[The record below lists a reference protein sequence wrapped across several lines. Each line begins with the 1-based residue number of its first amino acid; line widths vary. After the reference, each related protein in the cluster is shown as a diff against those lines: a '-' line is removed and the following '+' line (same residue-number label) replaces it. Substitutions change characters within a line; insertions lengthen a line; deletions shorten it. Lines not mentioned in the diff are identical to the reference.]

1 MRRFFA
7 LLLVAA
13 VALTASAQVSQ
24 AILVDMAS
32 FQPVKSDALSGVNI
46 DPIKNDSSRRPC
58 ARIKMRIERMS
69 KQEIDGLEL
78 RLRTNNELTKCKTAE
93 YDNGLIVE
101 LTAKAQ
107 TRFYLHHDKFG
118 DSNEVTLDL
127 EGGCEYYIE
136 AALNQHYSIT
146 VASNVADADVY
157 LSGEFKGKTNS
168 DGYLIVE
175 DMLAGEHTLKI
186 LYAGGRYEQK
196 IIVSSSNIFFKLD
209 VDIAASK
216 PQYLIVKTTPKSA
229 LVEINGTVVENSADG
244 ASKLLQPGVFQ
255 YSVTAQNYHP
265 KSGQGI
271 MRGEQITLNVEL
283 EPAFGYLSVLADKEY
298 EGAQVYVDNSQRGVL
313 PLTRSIVLMS
323 GEHRVRIVK
332 AMYKSQEMS
341 VKITDGQT
349 TNITAVLEANFG
361 QVELKSMDNAEIWVD
376 NVKKGSGEWQGRL
389 ESGDHLVECR
399 KESHNTASYNLTVRA
414 GEDVERTYEALKP
427 ICGTVDFATTPIG
440 ATISI
445 DGVEVGKTPLM
456 KSDVL
461 VGRRTIVISKEGYN
475 SNTEVVDVVQGKVI
489 SVKSTLTQKSSNS
502 VATPTKSTVIPTK
515 IATTTYTTPV
525 RQNLFQLGVGLEYGI
540 GVKQMTV
547 AVPVDL
553 RVGRYD
559 QLLNLFVTGRY
570 NFGGTVLQEESN
582 SGYKPDVSIDQL
594 SVGGS
599 LRVNILRS
607 MGTDGNSV
615 FVNLGAYYNFNMSAS
630 YKTGTIS
637 YNSSSYGNGMRDR
650 TEYECDIIN
659 KTSLSALFAVGY
671 GGKLMEL
678 SIYGLYD
685 LQQTYNSDNLS
696 KYIAVHDSNSSPKTL
711 ADYPDLVKALNGKIN
726 IGVNVRVFF
735 GSGFLKK

>member
-1 MRRFFA
+1 M
-7 LLLVAA
+7 LVAA

-32 FQPVKSDALSGVNI
+32 FQPVKSDALSGINI

-93 YDNGLIVE
+93 YDNGLIIE

-118 DSNEVTLDL
+118 DSNEVILDL

-136 AALNQHYSIT
+136 AELNQHYSIT
-146 VASNVADADVY
+146 VASNVSDADVY

-186 LYAGGRYEQK
+186 HYAGARYEQN
-196 IIVSSSNIFFKLD
+196 IVVSSSNIFFKLD

-216 PQYLIVKTTPKSA
+216 PQYLIIKTTPKSA
-229 LVEINGTVVENSADG
+229 LVEINGTVVENSSEG

-255 YSVTAQNYHP
+255 YSVTAQNFHP
-265 KSGQGI
+265 KSGRGI
-271 MRGEQITLNVEL
+271 MRGEQIVLDVEL
-283 EPAFGYLSVLADKEY
+283 EPAFGYLAVLADKEY
-298 EGAQVYVDNSQRGVL
+298 DGAQVYVDNSQRGVL
-313 PLTRSIVLMS
+313 PLTKSIVLMS
-323 GEHRVRIVK
+323 GEHRVRIIK

-341 VKITDGQT
+341 VKITDGNT
-349 TNITAVLEANFG
+349 TNITATLESNFG
-361 QVELKSMDNAEIWVD
+361 KVKLKSADNAEIWVD

-399 KESHNTASYNLTVRA
+399 KKSHNTASYTLTVHA
-414 GEDVERTYEALKP
+414 GEDVERTFESLEP
-427 ICGTVDFATTPIG
+427 ICGMVDITSTPIG
-440 ATISI
+440 ATITI

-489 SVKSTLTQKSSNS
+489 SVKSTLSQRSENVSTTSTKSTTTPTK
-502 VATPTKSTVIPTK
+502 VATPKFPTNN
-515 IATTTYTTPV
+515 I
-525 RQNLFQLGVGLEYGI
+525 FQFGVGLEYGL

>member
-1 MRRFFA
+1 M
-7 LLLVAA
+7 LVAA

-32 FQPVKSDALSGVNI
+32 FQPVKSDALSGINI

-93 YDNGLIVE
+93 YDNGLIIE

-118 DSNEVTLDL
+118 DSNEVILDL
-127 EGGCEYYIE
+127 EGGREYYIE
-136 AALNQHYSIT
+136 AELNQHYSIT
-146 VASNVADADVY
+146 VASNVSDADVY

-175 DMLAGEHTLKI
+175 DMLAGEHTLRI
-186 LYAGGRYEQK
+186 IYAGSRYEQK
-196 IIVSSSNIFFKLD
+196 IVVSSSNIFFKLD

-216 PQYLIVKTTPKSA
+216 PQYLIIKTTPKSA
-229 LVEINGTVVENSADG
+229 LVEINGTVVENSSEG

-255 YSVTAQNYHP
+255 YSVTAQNFHP
-265 KSGQGI
+265 KSGRGI
-271 MRGEQITLNVEL
+271 MRGEQIVLDVEL
-283 EPAFGYLSVLADKEY
+283 EPAFGYLAVLADKEY
-298 EGAQVYVDNSQRGVL
+298 DGAQVYVDNSQRGVL
-313 PLTRSIVLMS
+313 PLTKSIVLMS

-341 VKITDGQT
+341 VKITDGNT
-349 TNITAVLEANFG
+349 TNITATLESNFSK
-361 QVELKSMDNAEIWVD
+361 VKLKSADNAEIWID
-376 NVKKGSGEWQGRL
+376 NVKKGTGEWQGRL

-399 KESHNTASYNLTVRA
+399 KKSHNTASYTLTVHA
-414 GEDVERTYEALKP
+414 GEDVERTFESLEP
-427 ICGTVDFATTPIG
+427 ICGMVDITSTPIG
-440 ATISI
+440 ATITI

-489 SVKSTLTQKSSNS
+489 SVKSSLSQRSENVSTTSTKSTT
-502 VATPTKSTVIPTK
+502 TPTKVATSKFPTNN
-515 IATTTYTTPV
+515 I
-525 RQNLFQLGVGLEYGI
+525 FQFGVGLEYGL
-540 GVKQMTV
+540 GVKQMYIG
-547 AVPVDL
+547 VPIDL
-553 RVGRYD
+553 RIGRHD

-685 LQQTYNSDNLS
+685 LQQTYNSNNLS

>member
-32 FQPVKSDALSGVNI
+32 FQPVKSDALSGINI

-93 YDNGLIVE
+93 YDNGLIIE

-118 DSNEVTLDL
+118 DSNEVILDL

-136 AALNQHYSIT
+136 AELNQHYSIT
-146 VASNVADADVY
+146 VASNVSDADVY

-175 DMLAGEHTLKI
+175 DMLAGEHTLRI
-186 LYAGGRYEQK
+186 VYAGSRYEQK
-196 IIVSSSNIFFKLD
+196 IVVSSSNIFFKLD

-216 PQYLIVKTTPKSA
+216 PQYLIIKTTPKSA
-229 LVEINGTVVENSADG
+229 LVEINGTVVENSSEG

-255 YSVTAQNYHP
+255 YSVTAQNFHP
-265 KSGQGI
+265 KSGRGI
-271 MRGEQITLNVEL
+271 MRGEQIVLDVEL
-283 EPAFGYLSVLADKEY
+283 EPAFGYLAVLADKEY
-298 EGAQVYVDNSQRGVL
+298 DGAQVYVDNSQRGVL
-313 PLTRSIVLMS
+313 PLTKSIVLMS
-323 GEHRVRIVK
+323 GEHRVRIIK

-341 VKITDGQT
+341 VKITDGNT
-349 TNITAVLEANFG
+349 TNITPTLESNFG
-361 QVELKSMDNAEIWVD
+361 KVKLKSADNAEIWVD

-399 KESHNTASYNLTVRA
+399 KKSHKSASYTLTVHA
-414 GEDVERTYEALKP
+414 GEDVERTFESLEP
-427 ICGTVDFATTPIG
+427 ICGMVDITSTPIG
-440 ATISI
+440 ATITI

-475 SNTEVVDVVQGKVI
+475 SNTEVVDVVQGKVVSI
-489 SVKSTLTQKSSNS
+489 KSSLSQRSENVSTTSTKSTT
-502 VATPTKSTVIPTK
+502 TPTKVATSKFPTNN
-515 IATTTYTTPV
+515 I
-525 RQNLFQLGVGLEYGI
+525 FQFGVGLEYGL
-540 GVKQMTV
+540 GVKQMYIG
-547 AVPVDL
+547 VPIDL
-553 RVGRYD
+553 RIGRHD

>member
-1 MRRFFA
+1 M
-7 LLLVAA
+7 LVAA
-13 VALTASAQVSQ
+13 VALTTSAQVSQ

-32 FQPVKSDALSGVNI
+32 FQPVKSDALSGINI

-93 YDNGLIVE
+93 YDNGLIIE

-118 DSNEVTLDL
+118 DSNEVILDL

-136 AALNQHYSIT
+136 AELNQHYSIT
-146 VASNVADADVY
+146 VASNVSDADVY

-175 DMLAGEHTLKI
+175 DMLAGEHTLRI
-186 LYAGGRYEQK
+186 IYAGSRYEQK
-196 IIVSSSNIFFKLD
+196 IVVSSSNIFFKLD

-216 PQYLIVKTTPKSA
+216 PQYLIIKTTPKSA
-229 LVEINGTVVENSADG
+229 LVEINGTVVENSSEG

-255 YSVTAQNYHP
+255 YSVTAQNFHP
-265 KSGQGI
+265 KSGRGI
-271 MRGEQITLNVEL
+271 MRGEQIVLDVEL
-283 EPAFGYLSVLADKEY
+283 EPAFGYLAVLADKEY
-298 EGAQVYVDNSQRGVL
+298 DGAQVYVDNSQRGVL
-313 PLTRSIVLMS
+313 PLTKSIVLMS
-323 GEHRVRIVK
+323 GEHRVRIIK

-341 VKITDGQT
+341 VKITDGNT
-349 TNITAVLEANFG
+349 TNITPTLESKFSK
-361 QVELKSMDNAEIWVD
+361 VKLKSADNAEIWID
-376 NVKKGSGEWQGRL
+376 NVKKGTGEWQGRL

-399 KESHNTASYNLTVRA
+399 KKSHNTANYTLTVHA
-414 GEDVERTYEALKP
+414 GEDVERTFESLEP
-427 ICGTVDFATTPIG
+427 ICGMVDITSTPIG
-440 ATISI
+440 AIITI

-489 SVKSTLTQKSSNS
+489 SVKSSLSQRSENVSTTSTKSTT
-502 VATPTKSTVIPTK
+502 TPTKVATSKFPTNN
-515 IATTTYTTPV
+515 I
-525 RQNLFQLGVGLEYGI
+525 FQFGVGLEYGL
-540 GVKQMTV
+540 GVKQMYI

>member
-1 MRRFFA
+1 M
-7 LLLVAA
+7 LVAA

-32 FQPVKSDALSGVNI
+32 FQPVKRDVLSGINI

-93 YDNGLIVE
+93 YDNGLIIE

-118 DSNEVTLDL
+118 DSNEVILDL

-136 AALNQHYSIT
+136 AELNQHYSIT
-146 VASNVADADVY
+146 VASNVSDADVY

-186 LYAGGRYEQK
+186 HYAGARYEQK
-196 IIVSSSNIFFKLD
+196 IVVSSSNIFFKLD

-216 PQYLIVKTTPKSA
+216 PQYLIIKTTPKSA
-229 LVEINGTVVENSADG
+229 LVEINGTVVENSSEG

-255 YSVTAQNYHP
+255 YSVTAQNFHP
-265 KSGQGI
+265 KSGRGI
-271 MRGEQITLNVEL
+271 MRGEQIVLDVEL
-283 EPAFGYLSVLADKEY
+283 EPAFGYLAVLADKEY
-298 EGAQVYVDNSQRGVL
+298 DGAQVYVDNSQRGVL
-313 PLTRSIVLMS
+313 PLTKSIVLMS
-323 GEHRVRIVK
+323 GEHRVRIIK

-341 VKITDGQT
+341 VKITDGNT
-349 TNITAVLEANFG
+349 TNITATLESNFG
-361 QVELKSMDNAEIWVD
+361 KVKLKSADNAEIWVD

-399 KESHNTASYNLTVRA
+399 KKSHNTASYTLTVHA
-414 GEDVERTYEALKP
+414 GEDVERTFESLEP
-427 ICGTVDFATTPIG
+427 ICGMVDITSTPIG
-440 ATISI
+440 ATITI

-475 SNTEVVDVVQGKVI
+475 SRTEVVEIVQDKVV
-489 SVKSTLTQKSSNS
+489 SVKSSLSQRSENVSTTSTKSTTTPTK
-502 VATPTKSTVIPTK
+502 VATPKFPTNN
-515 IATTTYTTPV
+515 I
-525 RQNLFQLGVGLEYGI
+525 FQFGVGLEYGL

-547 AVPVDL
+547 AVPIDL
-553 RVGRYD
+553 RIGRHD

>member
-1 MRRFFA
+1 M
-7 LLLVAA
+7 LVAA
-13 VALTASAQVSQ
+13 VALTTSAQVSQ

-32 FQPVKSDALSGVNI
+32 FQPVKSDALSGINI

-93 YDNGLIVE
+93 YDNGLIIE

-118 DSNEVTLDL
+118 DSNEVILDL

-136 AALNQHYSIT
+136 AELNQHYSIT
-146 VASNVADADVY
+146 VASNVSDADVY

-186 LYAGGRYEQK
+186 VYAGSRYEQK
-196 IIVSSSNIFFKLD
+196 IVVSSSNIFFKLD

-216 PQYLIVKTTPKSA
+216 PQYLIIKTTPKSA
-229 LVEINGTVVENSADG
+229 LVEINGTVVENSSEG

-255 YSVTAQNYHP
+255 YSVTAQNFHP
-265 KSGQGI
+265 KSGRGI
-271 MRGEQITLNVEL
+271 MRGEQIVLDVEL
-283 EPAFGYLSVLADKEY
+283 EPAFGYLAVLADKEY
-298 EGAQVYVDNSQRGVL
+298 DGAQVYVDNSQRGVL
-313 PLTRSIVLMS
+313 PLTKSIVLMS

-341 VKITDGQT
+341 VKITDGNT
-349 TNITAVLEANFG
+349 TNITPTLESNFSK
-361 QVELKSMDNAEIWVD
+361 VKLKSADNAEIWVD

-399 KESHNTASYNLTVRA
+399 KKSHNTASYTLTVHA
-414 GEDVERTYEALKP
+414 GEDVERTFESLEP
-427 ICGTVDFATTPIG
+427 ICGMVDITSTPIG
-440 ATISI
+440 ATITI

-489 SVKSTLTQKSSNS
+489 SVKSSLSQRSENVSTTSTKSTT
-502 VATPTKSTVIPTK
+502 TPTKVATSKFPTNN
-515 IATTTYTTPV
+515 I
-525 RQNLFQLGVGLEYGI
+525 FQFGVGLEYGLGIKQMYI
-540 GVKQMTV
+540 GV
-547 AVPVDL
+547 PIDL
-553 RVGRYD
+553 RIGRHD

>member
-1 MRRFFA
+1 M
-7 LLLVAA
+7 LVAA

-32 FQPVKSDALSGVNI
+32 FQPVKSDALSGINI

-93 YDNGLIVE
+93 YDNGLIIE

-118 DSNEVTLDL
+118 DSNEVILDL

-136 AALNQHYSIT
+136 AELNQHYSIT
-146 VASNVADADVY
+146 VASNVSDADVY

-175 DMLAGEHTLKI
+175 DMLAGEHTLRI
-186 LYAGGRYEQK
+186 VYAGSRYEQK
-196 IIVSSSNIFFKLD
+196 IVVSSSNIFFKLD

-216 PQYLIVKTTPKSA
+216 PQYLIIKTTPKSA
-229 LVEINGTVVENSADG
+229 LVEINGTVVENSSEG

-255 YSVTAQNYHP
+255 YSVTAQNFHP
-265 KSGQGI
+265 KSGRGI
-271 MRGEQITLNVEL
+271 MRGEQIVLDVEL
-283 EPAFGYLSVLADKEY
+283 EPAFGYLAVLADKEY
-298 EGAQVYVDNSQRGVL
+298 DGAQVYVDNSQRGVL
-313 PLTRSIVLMS
+313 PLTKSIVLMS

-341 VKITDGQT
+341 VKITDGNT
-349 TNITAVLEANFG
+349 TNITPTLESNFSK
-361 QVELKSMDNAEIWVD
+361 VKLKSADNAEIWID
-376 NVKKGSGEWQGRL
+376 NVKKGTGEWQGRL

-399 KESHNTASYNLTVRA
+399 KKSHNTASYTLTVHA
-414 GEDVERTYEALKP
+414 GEDVERTFESLEP
-427 ICGTVDFATTPIG
+427 ICGMVDITSTPIG
-440 ATISI
+440 ATITI

-475 SNTEVVDVVQGKVI
+475 SNTEVVDVVQGKVV
-489 SVKSTLTQKSSNS
+489 SVKSSLSQRSENVSTTSTKSTT
-502 VATPTKSTVIPTK
+502 TPTKVATSKFPTNN
-515 IATTTYTTPV
+515 I
-525 RQNLFQLGVGLEYGI
+525 FQFGVGLEYGL
-540 GVKQMTV
+540 GVKQMYIG
-547 AVPVDL
+547 VPIDL
-553 RVGRYD
+553 RIGRHD

-637 YNSSSYGNGMRDR
+637 YNSSSYGSGMRDR

>member
-1 MRRFFA
+1 M
-7 LLLVAA
+7 LVAA

-32 FQPVKSDALSGVNI
+32 FQPVKSDALSGINI

-93 YDNGLIVE
+93 YDNGLIIE

-118 DSNEVTLDL
+118 DSNEVILDL

-136 AALNQHYSIT
+136 AELNQHYSIT
-146 VASNVADADVY
+146 VASNVSDADVY

-186 LYAGGRYEQK
+186 VYAGSRYEQK
-196 IIVSSSNIFFKLD
+196 IVVSSSNIFFKLD

-216 PQYLIVKTTPKSA
+216 PQYLIIKTTPKSA
-229 LVEINGTVVENSADG
+229 LVEINGTVVENSSEG

-255 YSVTAQNYHP
+255 YSVTAQNFHP
-265 KSGQGI
+265 KSGRGI
-271 MRGEQITLNVEL
+271 MRGEQIVLDVEL
-283 EPAFGYLSVLADKEY
+283 EPAFGYLAVLADKEY
-298 EGAQVYVDNSQRGVL
+298 DGAQVYVDNSQRGVL
-313 PLTRSIVLMS
+313 PLTKSIVLMS

-341 VKITDGQT
+341 VKITDGNT
-349 TNITAVLEANFG
+349 TNITPTLESNFSK
-361 QVELKSMDNAEIWVD
+361 VKLKSADNAEIWID
-376 NVKKGSGEWQGRL
+376 NVKKGTGEWQGRL

-399 KESHNTASYNLTVRA
+399 KKSHNTASYTLTVHA
-414 GEDVERTYEALKP
+414 GEDVERTFESLEP
-427 ICGTVDFATTPIG
+427 ICGMVDITSTPIG
-440 ATISI
+440 AIITI

-475 SNTEVVDVVQGKVI
+475 SNTEVVEIVQDKVV
-489 SVKSTLTQKSSNS
+489 SVNSSLSQRSENVSTTSTKSTT
-502 VATPTKSTVIPTK
+502 TPTKVATSKFPTNN
-515 IATTTYTTPV
+515 I
-525 RQNLFQLGVGLEYGI
+525 FQFGVGLEYGL
-540 GVKQMTV
+540 GVKQMYIG
-547 AVPVDL
+547 VPIDL

-637 YNSSSYGNGMRDR
+637 YNSSSYGSGMRDR

-711 ADYPDLVKALNGKIN
+711 ADYSDLVKALNGKIN

>member
-1 MRRFFA
+1 M
-7 LLLVAA
+7 LVAA

-32 FQPVKSDALSGVNI
+32 FQPVKSDALSGINI

-93 YDNGLIVE
+93 YDNGLIIE

-118 DSNEVTLDL
+118 DSNEVILDL

-136 AALNQHYSIT
+136 AELNQHYSIT
-146 VASNVADADVY
+146 VASNVSDADVY

-175 DMLAGEHTLKI
+175 DMLAGEHTLRI
-186 LYAGGRYEQK
+186 IYAGSRYEQK
-196 IIVSSSNIFFKLD
+196 IVVSSSNIFFKLD

-216 PQYLIVKTTPKSA
+216 PQYLIIKTTPKSA
-229 LVEINGTVVENSADG
+229 LVEINGTVVENSSEG

-255 YSVTAQNYHP
+255 YSVTAQNFHP
-265 KSGQGI
+265 KSGRGI
-271 MRGEQITLNVEL
+271 MRGEQIVLDVEL
-283 EPAFGYLSVLADKEY
+283 EPAFGYLAVLADKEY
-298 EGAQVYVDNSQRGVL
+298 DGAQVYVDNSQRGVL
-313 PLTRSIVLMS
+313 PLTKSIVLMS

-341 VKITDGQT
+341 VKITDGNT
-349 TNITAVLEANFG
+349 TNITPTLESNFSK
-361 QVELKSMDNAEIWVD
+361 VKLKSADNAEIWID
-376 NVKKGSGEWQGRL
+376 NVKKGTGEWQGRL

-399 KESHNTASYNLTVRA
+399 KKSHNTASYTLTVHA
-414 GEDVERTYEALKP
+414 GEDVERTFESLEP
-427 ICGTVDFATTPIG
+427 ICGMVDITSTPIG
-440 ATISI
+440 ATITI

-489 SVKSTLTQKSSNS
+489 SVNSSLSQRSENVSTTSTKSTT
-502 VATPTKSTVIPTK
+502 TPTKVATSKFPTNN
-515 IATTTYTTPV
+515 I
-525 RQNLFQLGVGLEYGI
+525 FQFGVGLEYGL
-540 GVKQMTV
+540 GVKQMYIG
-547 AVPVDL
+547 VPIDL

-637 YNSSSYGNGMRDR
+637 YNSSSYGSGMRDR

-711 ADYPDLVKALNGKIN
+711 ADYSDLVKALNGKIN

>member
-1 MRRFFA
+1 M
-7 LLLVAA
+7 LVAA

-32 FQPVKSDALSGVNI
+32 FQPVKSDALSGINI

-93 YDNGLIVE
+93 YDNGLIIE

-118 DSNEVTLDL
+118 DSNEVILDL

-136 AALNQHYSIT
+136 AELNQHYSIT
-146 VASNVADADVY
+146 VASNVSDADVY

-175 DMLAGEHTLKI
+175 DMLAGEHTLRI
-186 LYAGGRYEQK
+186 IYAGSRYEQK
-196 IIVSSSNIFFKLD
+196 IVVSSSNIFFKLD

-216 PQYLIVKTTPKSA
+216 PQYLIIKTTPKSA
-229 LVEINGTVVENSADG
+229 LVEINGTVVENSSEG

-255 YSVTAQNYHP
+255 YSVTAQNFHP
-265 KSGQGI
+265 KSGRGI
-271 MRGEQITLNVEL
+271 MRGEQIVLDVEL
-283 EPAFGYLSVLADKEY
+283 EPAFGYLAVLADKEY
-298 EGAQVYVDNSQRGVL
+298 DGAQVYVDNSQRGVL
-313 PLTRSIVLMS
+313 PLTKSIVLMS

-341 VKITDGQT
+341 VKITDGNT
-349 TNITAVLEANFG
+349 TNITPTLESNFSK
-361 QVELKSMDNAEIWVD
+361 VKLKSADNAEIWID
-376 NVKKGSGEWQGRL
+376 NVKKGTGEWQGRL

-399 KESHNTASYNLTVRA
+399 KKSHNTASYTLTVHA
-414 GEDVERTYEALKP
+414 GEDVERTFESLEP
-427 ICGTVDFATTPIG
+427 ICGMVDITSTPIG
-440 ATISI
+440 ATITI

-475 SNTEVVDVVQGKVI
+475 SNTEVVEIVQDKVV
-489 SVKSTLTQKSSNS
+489 SVNSSLSQRSENVSTTSTKSTT
-502 VATPTKSTVIPTK
+502 TPTKVATSKFPTNN
-515 IATTTYTTPV
+515 I
-525 RQNLFQLGVGLEYGI
+525 FQFGVGLEYGL
-540 GVKQMTV
+540 GVKQMYIG
-547 AVPVDL
+547 VPIDL
-553 RVGRYD
+553 RIGRHD

-637 YNSSSYGNGMRDR
+637 YNSSSYGSGMRDR

>member
-1 MRRFFA
+1 M
-7 LLLVAA
+7 LVAA

-32 FQPVKSDALSGVNI
+32 FQPVKSDALSGINI

-93 YDNGLIVE
+93 YDNGLIIE

-118 DSNEVTLDL
+118 DSNEVILDL

-136 AALNQHYSIT
+136 AELNQHYSIT
-146 VASNVADADVY
+146 VASNVSDADVY

-175 DMLAGEHTLKI
+175 DMLAGEHTLRI
-186 LYAGGRYEQK
+186 IYAGSRYEQK
-196 IIVSSSNIFFKLD
+196 IVVSSSNIFFKLD

-216 PQYLIVKTTPKSA
+216 PQYLIIKTTPKSA
-229 LVEINGTVVENSADG
+229 LVEINGTVVENSSEG

-255 YSVTAQNYHP
+255 YSVTAQNFHP
-265 KSGQGI
+265 KSGRGI
-271 MRGEQITLNVEL
+271 MRGEQIVLDVEL
-283 EPAFGYLSVLADKEY
+283 EPAFGYLAVLADKEY
-298 EGAQVYVDNSQRGVL
+298 DGAQVYVDNSQRGVL
-313 PLTRSIVLMS
+313 PLTKSIVLMS

-341 VKITDGQT
+341 VKITDGNT
-349 TNITAVLEANFG
+349 TNITPTLESNFSK
-361 QVELKSMDNAEIWVD
+361 VKLKSADNAEIWID
-376 NVKKGSGEWQGRL
+376 NVKKGTGEWQGRL

-399 KESHNTASYNLTVRA
+399 KKSHNTASYTLTVHA
-414 GEDVERTYEALKP
+414 GEDVERTFESLEP
-427 ICGTVDFATTPIG
+427 ICGMVDITSTPIG
-440 ATISI
+440 ATITI

-475 SNTEVVDVVQGKVI
+475 SNTEVVDVVQGKVV
-489 SVKSTLTQKSSNS
+489 SVNSSLSQRSENVSTTSTKSTT
-502 VATPTKSTVIPTK
+502 TPTKVATSKFPTNN
-515 IATTTYTTPV
+515 I
-525 RQNLFQLGVGLEYGI
+525 FQFGVGLEYGL
-540 GVKQMTV
+540 GVKQMYIG
-547 AVPVDL
+547 VPIDL
-553 RVGRYD
+553 RIGRHD

-637 YNSSSYGNGMRDR
+637 YNSSSYGSGMRDR

>member
-1 MRRFFA
+1 M
-7 LLLVAA
+7 LVAA
-13 VALTASAQVSQ
+13 VALTTSAQVSQ

-32 FQPVKSDALSGVNI
+32 FQPVKSDALSGINI

-93 YDNGLIVE
+93 YDNGLIIE

-118 DSNEVTLDL
+118 DSNEVILDL

-136 AALNQHYSIT
+136 AELNQHYSIT
-146 VASNVADADVY
+146 VASNVSDADVY

-175 DMLAGEHTLKI
+175 DMLAGEHTLRI
-186 LYAGGRYEQK
+186 IYAGSRYEQK
-196 IIVSSSNIFFKLD
+196 IVVSSSNIFFKLD

-216 PQYLIVKTTPKSA
+216 PQYLIIKTTPKSA
-229 LVEINGTVVENSADG
+229 LVEINGTVVENSSEG

-255 YSVTAQNYHP
+255 YSVTAQNFHP
-265 KSGQGI
+265 KSGRGI
-271 MRGEQITLNVEL
+271 MRGEQIVLDVEL
-283 EPAFGYLSVLADKEY
+283 EPAFGYLAVLADKEY
-298 EGAQVYVDNSQRGVL
+298 DGAQVYVDNSQRGVL
-313 PLTRSIVLMS
+313 PLTKSIVLMS
-323 GEHRVRIVK
+323 GEHRVRIIK

-341 VKITDGQT
+341 VKITDGNT
-349 TNITAVLEANFG
+349 TNITPTLESNFSK
-361 QVELKSMDNAEIWVD
+361 VKLKSADNAEIWVD

-399 KESHNTASYNLTVRA
+399 KKSHNTASYTLTVHA
-414 GEDVERTYEALKP
+414 GEDVERTFESLEP
-427 ICGTVDFATTPIG
+427 ICGMVDITSTPIG
-440 ATISI
+440 ATITI

-489 SVKSTLTQKSSNS
+489 SVKSSLSQRSENVSTTSTKSTT
-502 VATPTKSTVIPTK
+502 TPTKVATSKFPTNN
-515 IATTTYTTPV
+515 I
-525 RQNLFQLGVGLEYGI
+525 FQFGVGLEYGL
-540 GVKQMTV
+540 GVKQMYI

>member
-1 MRRFFA
+1 M
-7 LLLVAA
+7 LVAA
-13 VALTASAQVSQ
+13 VALTTSAQVSQ

-32 FQPVKSDALSGVNI
+32 FQPVKSDSLSGINI

-93 YDNGLIVE
+93 YDNGLIIE

-118 DSNEVTLDL
+118 DSNEVILDL

-136 AALNQHYSIT
+136 AELNQHYSIT
-146 VASNVADADVY
+146 VASNVSDADVY

-175 DMLAGEHTLKI
+175 DMLAGVHTLKI
-186 LYAGGRYEQK
+186 VYAGSRYEQK
-196 IIVSSSNIFFKLD
+196 IVVSSSNIFFKLD

-216 PQYLIVKTTPKSA
+216 PQYLIIKTTPKSA
-229 LVEINGTVVENSADG
+229 LVEINGTVVENSSEG

-255 YSVTAQNYHP
+255 YSVTAQNFHP
-265 KSGQGI
+265 KSGRGI
-271 MRGEQITLNVEL
+271 MRGEQIVLDVEL
-283 EPAFGYLSVLADKEY
+283 EPAFGYLAVLADKEY
-298 EGAQVYVDNSQRGVL
+298 DGAQVYVDNSQRGVL
-313 PLTRSIVLMS
+313 PLTKSIVLMS

-341 VKITDGQT
+341 VKITDGNT
-349 TNITAVLEANFG
+349 TNITATLESNFG
-361 QVELKSMDNAEIWVD
+361 KVKLKSADNAEIWVD

-399 KESHNTASYNLTVRA
+399 KKSHNTASYTLTVHA
-414 GEDVERTYEALKP
+414 GEDVERTFESLEP
-427 ICGTVDFATTPIG
+427 ICGMVDITSTPIG
-440 ATISI
+440 ATITI

-489 SVKSTLTQKSSNS
+489 SVKSSLSQRSENVSTTSTKSTT
-502 VATPTKSTVIPTK
+502 TPTKVATSKFPTNN
-515 IATTTYTTPV
+515 I
-525 RQNLFQLGVGLEYGI
+525 FQFGVGLEYGL
-540 GVKQMTV
+540 GVKQMYI

>member
-1 MRRFFA
+1 M
-7 LLLVAA
+7 LVAA

-32 FQPVKSDALSGVNI
+32 FQPVKSDALSGINI

-93 YDNGLIVE
+93 YDNGLIIE

-118 DSNEVTLDL
+118 DSNEVILDL

-136 AALNQHYSIT
+136 AELNQHYSIT
-146 VASNVADADVY
+146 VASNVSDADVY

-186 LYAGGRYEQK
+186 HYAGARYEQN
-196 IIVSSSNIFFKLD
+196 IVVSSSNIFFKLD

-216 PQYLIVKTTPKSA
+216 PQYLIIKTTPKSA
-229 LVEINGTVVENSADG
+229 LVEINGTVVENSSEG

-255 YSVTAQNYHP
+255 YSVTAQNFHP
-265 KSGQGI
+265 KSGRGI
-271 MRGEQITLNVEL
+271 MRGEQIVLDVEL
-283 EPAFGYLSVLADKEY
+283 EPAFGYLAVLADKEY
-298 EGAQVYVDNSQRGVL
+298 DGAQVYVDNSQRGVL
-313 PLTRSIVLMS
+313 PLTKSIVLMS
-323 GEHRVRIVK
+323 GEHRVRIIK

-349 TNITAVLEANFG
+349 TNITAVLESNFG
-361 QVELKSMDNAEIWVD
+361 KVKLKSADNAEIWVD

-399 KESHNTASYNLTVRA
+399 KKSHNTASYTLTVHA
-414 GEDVERTYEALKP
+414 GEDVERTFESLEP
-427 ICGTVDFATTPIG
+427 ICGMVDITSTPIG
-440 ATISI
+440 ATITI

-475 SNTEVVDVVQGKVI
+475 SNTEVVDVVQGKVV
-489 SVKSTLTQKSSNS
+489 SVKSSLSQRSENVSTTSTKSTTTPTK
-502 VATPTKSTVIPTK
+502 VATPKFPTNN
-515 IATTTYTTPV
+515 I
-525 RQNLFQLGVGLEYGI
+525 FQFGVGLEYGL

-685 LQQTYNSDNLS
+685 LQPTYNSDNLS

>member
-1 MRRFFA
+1 M
-7 LLLVAA
+7 LVAA

-32 FQPVKSDALSGVNI
+32 FQPVKSDALSGINI

-93 YDNGLIVE
+93 YDNGLIIE

-118 DSNEVTLDL
+118 DSNEVILDL

-136 AALNQHYSIT
+136 AELNQHYSIT
-146 VASNVADADVY
+146 VASNVSDADVY

-175 DMLAGEHTLKI
+175 DMLAGEHTLRI
-186 LYAGGRYEQK
+186 IYAGSRYEQK
-196 IIVSSSNIFFKLD
+196 IVVSSSNIFFKLD

-216 PQYLIVKTTPKSA
+216 PQYLIIKTTPKSA
-229 LVEINGTVVENSADG
+229 LVEINGTVVENSSEG

-255 YSVTAQNYHP
+255 YSVTAQNFHP
-265 KSGQGI
+265 KSGRGI
-271 MRGEQITLNVEL
+271 MRGEQIVLDVEL
-283 EPAFGYLSVLADKEY
+283 EPAFGYLAVLADKEY
-298 EGAQVYVDNSQRGVL
+298 DGAQVYVDNSQRGVL
-313 PLTRSIVLMS
+313 PLTKSIVLMS

-341 VKITDGQT
+341 VKITDGNT
-349 TNITAVLEANFG
+349 TNITPTLESNFSK
-361 QVELKSMDNAEIWVD
+361 VKLKSADNAEIWID
-376 NVKKGSGEWQGRL
+376 NVKKGTGEWQGRL

-399 KESHNTASYNLTVRA
+399 KKSHNTASYTLTVHA
-414 GEDVERTYEALKP
+414 GEDVERTFESLEP
-427 ICGTVDFATTPIG
+427 ICGMVDITSTPIG
-440 ATISI
+440 ATITI

-461 VGRRTIVISKEGYN
+461 VGRRTIVIYKEGYN

-489 SVKSTLTQKSSNS
+489 SVKSSLSQRSENVSTTSTKSTT
-502 VATPTKSTVIPTK
+502 TPTKVATSKFPTNN
-515 IATTTYTTPV
+515 I
-525 RQNLFQLGVGLEYGI
+525 FQFGVGLEYGL

>member
-1 MRRFFA
+1 M
-7 LLLVAA
+7 LVAA

-24 AILVDMAS
+24 AILVDMSS
-32 FQPVKSDALSGVNI
+32 FQPVKSDALSGINI
-46 DPIKNDSSRRPC
+46 DPIKNDSSRRAC

-93 YDNGLIVE
+93 YDNGLIIE

-186 LYAGGRYEQK
+186 IYAGGRYEQK
-196 IIVSSSNIFFKLD
+196 IVVSSSNIFFKLD

-216 PQYLIVKTTPKSA
+216 PQYLIIKTTPKSA

-283 EPAFGYLSVLADKEY
+283 EPAFGYLSVIAGKEY
-298 EGAQVYVDNSQRGVL
+298 DGAQIYVDNSQRGVL
-313 PLTRSIVLMS
+313 PLSKSIVLMS
-323 GEHRVRIVK
+323 GEHRVRIIK

-349 TNITAVLEANFG
+349 TNITAALESNFG
-361 QVELKSMDNAEIWVD
+361 QVVLKAADNAEIWVD
-376 NVKKGSGEWQGRL
+376 NVKRGNGEWKGRL
-389 ESGDHLVECR
+389 ESGDHVVECR
-399 KESHNTASYNLTVRA
+399 KESHNTASYNLVVRA
-414 GEDVERTYEALKP
+414 GESIEQNYDALKP

-475 SNTEVVDVVQGKVI
+475 SNTEVVDVVQDKVV
-489 SVKSTLTQKSSNS
+489 SVKSTLTQKSDKVV
-502 VATPTKSTVIPTK
+502 VAPTKSTVTPTK
-515 IATTTYTTPV
+515 TTTTTYTTKNTA
-525 RQNLFQLGVGLEYGI
+525 NLFQLGVGLEYGV
-540 GVKQMTV
+540 GVKQMYV

-553 RVGRYD
+553 RVGRHD

-570 NFGGTVLQEESN
+570 SFGGTVLQEEGGSD
-582 SGYKPDVSIDQL
+582 YKPDVSIDQL

-599 LRVNILRS
+599 LRVNVLRDK
-607 MGTDGNSV
+607 GTDGNSV
-615 FVNLGAYYNFNMSAS
+615 FVNLGALYNFNMEAT
-630 YKTGTIS
+630 YKTGSIS
-637 YNSSSYGNGMRDR
+637 YNSSSYDSGMRDR
-650 TEYECDIIN
+650 TEYACDIIN

-671 GGKLMEL
+671 GGQLMEL
-678 SIYGLYD
+678 SLYGLYD
-685 LQQTYNSDNLS
+685 LKPTYKSDNLS
-696 KYIAVHDSNSSPKTL
+696 NYITVHDSNSSPKTL
-711 ADYPDLVKALNGKIN
+711 ADYPDLSKALASKFS
-726 IGVNVRVFF
+726 IGVNVRVYF

>member
-1 MRRFFA
+1 M
-7 LLLVAA
+7 LVAA

-32 FQPVKSDALSGVNI
+32 FQPVKSDALSGINI

-93 YDNGLIVE
+93 YDNGLIIE

-118 DSNEVTLDL
+118 DSNEVILDL

-136 AALNQHYSIT
+136 AELNQHYSIT
-146 VASNVADADVY
+146 VASNVSDADVY

-186 LYAGGRYEQK
+186 HYAGARYEQN
-196 IIVSSSNIFFKLD
+196 IVVSSSNIFFKLD

-216 PQYLIVKTTPKSA
+216 PQYLIIKTTPKSA
-229 LVEINGTVVENSADG
+229 LVEINGTVVENSSEG

-255 YSVTAQNYHP
+255 YSVTAQNFHP
-265 KSGQGI
+265 KSGRGI
-271 MRGEQITLNVEL
+271 MRGEQIVLDVEL
-283 EPAFGYLSVLADKEY
+283 EPAFGYLAVLADKEY
-298 EGAQVYVDNSQRGVL
+298 DGAQVYVDNSQRGVL
-313 PLTRSIVLMS
+313 PLTKSIVLMS

-349 TNITAVLEANFG
+349 TNITATLESNFG
-361 QVELKSMDNAEIWVD
+361 KVKLKSADNAEIWVD

-399 KESHNTASYNLTVRA
+399 KKSHNSASYTLTVHA
-414 GEDVERTYEALKP
+414 GEDVERTFEPLVP
-427 ICGTVDFATTPIG
+427 ICGMVDITSTPIG
-440 ATISI
+440 ATITI

-475 SNTEVVDVVQGKVI
+475 SNTEAVDVVQGKVV
-489 SVKSTLTQKSSNS
+489 SVKSSLSQRSENVSTTSTKSTTTPTK
-502 VATPTKSTVIPTK
+502 VATPKFPTNN
-515 IATTTYTTPV
+515 I
-525 RQNLFQLGVGLEYGI
+525 FQFGVGLEYGL
-540 GVKQMTV
+540 GVKQMYIG
-547 AVPVDL
+547 VPIDL
-553 RVGRYD
+553 RIGRHD

>member
-32 FQPVKSDALSGVNI
+32 FQPVKSDALSGINI

-93 YDNGLIVE
+93 YDNGLIIE

-118 DSNEVTLDL
+118 DSNEVILDL

-136 AALNQHYSIT
+136 AELNQHYSIT
-146 VASNVADADVY
+146 VASNVSDADVY

-175 DMLAGEHTLKI
+175 DMLAGEHTLRI
-186 LYAGGRYEQK
+186 IYAGSRYEQK
-196 IIVSSSNIFFKLD
+196 IVVSSSNIFFKLD

-216 PQYLIVKTTPKSA
+216 PQYLIIKTTPKSA
-229 LVEINGTVVENSADG
+229 LVEINGTVVENSSEG

-255 YSVTAQNYHP
+255 YSVTAQNFHP
-265 KSGQGI
+265 KSGRGI
-271 MRGEQITLNVEL
+271 MRGEQIVLDVEL
-283 EPAFGYLSVLADKEY
+283 EPAFGYLAVLADKEY
-298 EGAQVYVDNSQRGVL
+298 DGAQVYVDNSQRGVL
-313 PLTRSIVLMS
+313 PLTKSIVLMS

-341 VKITDGQT
+341 VKITDGNT
-349 TNITAVLEANFG
+349 TNITPTLESNFSK
-361 QVELKSMDNAEIWVD
+361 VKLKSADNAEIWVD

-399 KESHNTASYNLTVRA
+399 KKSHNTASYTLTVHA
-414 GEDVERTYEALKP
+414 GEDVERTFESLEP
-427 ICGTVDFATTPIG
+427 ICGMVDITSTPIG
-440 ATISI
+440 ATITI

-475 SNTEVVDVVQGKVI
+475 SNTEVVDVVQGKVV
-489 SVKSTLTQKSSNS
+489 SVKSSLSQRSENVSTTSTKSTTTPTK
-502 VATPTKSTVIPTK
+502 VATPKFPTNN
-515 IATTTYTTPV
+515 I
-525 RQNLFQLGVGLEYGI
+525 FQFGVGLEYGL
-540 GVKQMTV
+540 GVKQMYIG
-547 AVPVDL
+547 VPIDL
-553 RVGRYD
+553 RIGRHD

>member
-1 MRRFFA
+1 M
-7 LLLVAA
+7 LVAA

-32 FQPVKSDALSGVNI
+32 FQPVKSDALSGINI

-93 YDNGLIVE
+93 YDNGLIIE

-118 DSNEVTLDL
+118 DSNEVILDL

-136 AALNQHYSIT
+136 AELNQHYSIT
-146 VASNVADADVY
+146 VASNVSDADVY

-186 LYAGGRYEQK
+186 VYAGSRYEQK
-196 IIVSSSNIFFKLD
+196 IVVSSSNIFFKLD

-216 PQYLIVKTTPKSA
+216 PQYLIIKTTPKSA
-229 LVEINGTVVENSADG
+229 LVEINGTVVENSSEG

-255 YSVTAQNYHP
+255 YSVTAQNFHP
-265 KSGQGI
+265 KSGRGI
-271 MRGEQITLNVEL
+271 MRGEQIVLDVEL
-283 EPAFGYLSVLADKEY
+283 EPAFGYLAVLADKEY
-298 EGAQVYVDNSQRGVL
+298 DGAQVYVDNSQRGVL
-313 PLTRSIVLMS
+313 PLTKSIVLMS

-341 VKITDGQT
+341 VKITDGNT
-349 TNITAVLEANFG
+349 TNITPTLESNFSK
-361 QVELKSMDNAEIWVD
+361 VKLKSADNAEIWID
-376 NVKKGSGEWQGRL
+376 NVKKGTGEWQGRL

-399 KESHNTASYNLTVRA
+399 KKSHNTASYTLTVHA
-414 GEDVERTYEALKP
+414 GEDVERTFESLEP
-427 ICGTVDFATTPIG
+427 ICGMVDITSTPIG
-440 ATISI
+440 ATITI

-475 SNTEVVDVVQGKVI
+475 SNTEVVDVVQGKVV
-489 SVKSTLTQKSSNS
+489 SVKSSLSQRSENVSTTSTKSTT
-502 VATPTKSTVIPTK
+502 TPTKVATSKFPTNN
-515 IATTTYTTPV
+515 I
-525 RQNLFQLGVGLEYGI
+525 FQFGVGLEYGL
-540 GVKQMTV
+540 GVKQMYIG
-547 AVPVDL
+547 VPIDL
-553 RVGRYD
+553 RIGRHD

-637 YNSSSYGNGMRDR
+637 YNSSSYGSGMRDR

>member
-32 FQPVKSDALSGVNI
+32 FQPVKSDALSGINI

-93 YDNGLIVE
+93 YDNGLIIE

-118 DSNEVTLDL
+118 DSNEVILDL

-136 AALNQHYSIT
+136 AELNQHYSIT
-146 VASNVADADVY
+146 VASNVSDADVY

-175 DMLAGEHTLKI
+175 DMLAGEHTLRI
-186 LYAGGRYEQK
+186 IYAGSRYEQK
-196 IIVSSSNIFFKLD
+196 IVVSSSNIFFKLD

-216 PQYLIVKTTPKSA
+216 PQYLIIKTTPKSA
-229 LVEINGTVVENSADG
+229 LVEINGTVVENSSEG

-255 YSVTAQNYHP
+255 YSVTAQNFHP
-265 KSGQGI
+265 KSGRGI
-271 MRGEQITLNVEL
+271 MRGEQIVLDVEL
-283 EPAFGYLSVLADKEY
+283 EPAFGYLAVLADKEY
-298 EGAQVYVDNSQRGVL
+298 DGAQVYVDNSQRGVL
-313 PLTRSIVLMS
+313 PLTKSIVLMS

-341 VKITDGQT
+341 VKITDGNT
-349 TNITAVLEANFG
+349 TNITPTLESNFSK
-361 QVELKSMDNAEIWVD
+361 VKLKSADNAEIWID
-376 NVKKGSGEWQGRL
+376 NVKKGTGEWQGRL

-399 KESHNTASYNLTVRA
+399 KKSHNTASYTLTVHA
-414 GEDVERTYEALKP
+414 GEDVERTFESLEP
-427 ICGTVDFATTPIG
+427 ICGMVDITSTPIG
-440 ATISI
+440 ATITI

-489 SVKSTLTQKSSNS
+489 SVKSSLSQRSENVSTTSTKSTT
-502 VATPTKSTVIPTK
+502 TPTKVATSKFPTNN
-515 IATTTYTTPV
+515 I
-525 RQNLFQLGVGLEYGI
+525 FQFGVGLEYGL
-540 GVKQMTV
+540 GVKQMYIG
-547 AVPVDL
+547 VPIDL
-553 RVGRYD
+553 RIGRHD

>member
-32 FQPVKSDALSGVNI
+32 FQPVKSDALSGINI

-93 YDNGLIVE
+93 YDNGLIIE

-118 DSNEVTLDL
+118 DSNEVILDL

-136 AALNQHYSIT
+136 AELNQHYSIT
-146 VASNVADADVY
+146 VASNVSDADVY

-175 DMLAGEHTLKI
+175 DMLAGEHTLRI
-186 LYAGGRYEQK
+186 IYAGSRYEQK
-196 IIVSSSNIFFKLD
+196 IVVSSSNIFFKLD

-216 PQYLIVKTTPKSA
+216 PQYLIIKTTPKSA
-229 LVEINGTVVENSADG
+229 LVEINGTVVENSSEG

-255 YSVTAQNYHP
+255 YSVTAQNFHP
-265 KSGQGI
+265 KSGRGI
-271 MRGEQITLNVEL
+271 MRGEQIVLDVEL
-283 EPAFGYLSVLADKEY
+283 EPAFGYLAVLADKEY
-298 EGAQVYVDNSQRGVL
+298 DGAQVYVDNSQRGVL
-313 PLTRSIVLMS
+313 PLTKSIVLMS

-341 VKITDGQT
+341 VKITDGNT
-349 TNITAVLEANFG
+349 TNITPTLESNFSK
-361 QVELKSMDNAEIWVD
+361 VKLKSADNAEIWID
-376 NVKKGSGEWQGRL
+376 NVKKGTGEWQGRL

-399 KESHNTASYNLTVRA
+399 KKSHNTASYTLTVHA
-414 GEDVERTYEALKP
+414 GEDVERTFESLEP
-427 ICGTVDFATTPIG
+427 ICGMVDITSTPIG
-440 ATISI
+440 ATITI

-475 SNTEVVDVVQGKVI
+475 SNTEVVDVVQGKVV
-489 SVKSTLTQKSSNS
+489 SVKSSLSQRSENVSTTSTKSTT
-502 VATPTKSTVIPTK
+502 TPTKVATSKFPTNN
-515 IATTTYTTPV
+515 I
-525 RQNLFQLGVGLEYGI
+525 FQFGVGLEYGL
-540 GVKQMTV
+540 GVKQMYIG
-547 AVPVDL
+547 VPIDL
-553 RVGRYD
+553 RIGRHD

>member
-1 MRRFFA
+1 M
-7 LLLVAA
+7 LVAA

-32 FQPVKSDALSGVNI
+32 FQPVKSDALSGINI

-93 YDNGLIVE
+93 YDNGLIIE

-118 DSNEVTLDL
+118 DSNEVILDL

-136 AALNQHYSIT
+136 AELNQHYSIT
-146 VASNVADADVY
+146 VASNVSDADVY

-175 DMLAGEHTLKI
+175 DMLAGEHTLRI
-186 LYAGGRYEQK
+186 IYAGSRYEQK
-196 IIVSSSNIFFKLD
+196 IVVSSSNIFFKLD

-216 PQYLIVKTTPKSA
+216 PQYLIIKTTPKSA
-229 LVEINGTVVENSADG
+229 LVEINGTVVENSSEG

-255 YSVTAQNYHP
+255 YSVTAQNFHP
-265 KSGQGI
+265 KSGRGI
-271 MRGEQITLNVEL
+271 MRGEQIVLDVEL
-283 EPAFGYLSVLADKEY
+283 EPAFGYLAVLADKEY
-298 EGAQVYVDNSQRGVL
+298 DGAQVYVDNSQRGVL
-313 PLTRSIVLMS
+313 PLTKSIVLMS

-341 VKITDGQT
+341 VKITDGNT
-349 TNITAVLEANFG
+349 TNITPTLESNFSK
-361 QVELKSMDNAEIWVD
+361 VKLKSADNAEIWID
-376 NVKKGSGEWQGRL
+376 NVKKGTGEWQGRL

-399 KESHNTASYNLTVRA
+399 KKSHNTASYTLTVHA
-414 GEDVERTYEALKP
+414 GEDVERTFESLEP
-427 ICGTVDFATTPIG
+427 ICGMVDITSTPIG
-440 ATISI
+440 ATITI

-475 SNTEVVDVVQGKVI
+475 SNTEVVEIVQDKVV
-489 SVKSTLTQKSSNS
+489 SVNSSLSQRSENVSTTSTKSTT
-502 VATPTKSTVIPTK
+502 TPTKVATSKFPTNN
-515 IATTTYTTPV
+515 I
-525 RQNLFQLGVGLEYGI
+525 FQFGVGLEYGL
-540 GVKQMTV
+540 GVKQMYIG
-547 AVPVDL
+547 VPIDL

-711 ADYPDLVKALNGKIN
+711 ADYSDLVKALNGKIN

>member
-13 VALTASAQVSQ
+13 VALTTSAQVSQ

-32 FQPVKSDALSGVNI
+32 FQPVKSDALSGINI

-93 YDNGLIVE
+93 YDNGLIIE

-118 DSNEVTLDL
+118 DSNEVILDL

-136 AALNQHYSIT
+136 AELNQHYSIT
-146 VASNVADADVY
+146 VASNVSDADVY

-175 DMLAGEHTLKI
+175 DMLAGEHTLRI
-186 LYAGGRYEQK
+186 IYAGSRYEQK
-196 IIVSSSNIFFKLD
+196 IVVSSSNIFFKLD

-216 PQYLIVKTTPKSA
+216 PQYLIIKTTPKSA
-229 LVEINGTVVENSADG
+229 LVEINGTVVENSSEG

-255 YSVTAQNYHP
+255 YSVTAQNFHP
-265 KSGQGI
+265 KSGRGI
-271 MRGEQITLNVEL
+271 MRGEQIVLDVEL
-283 EPAFGYLSVLADKEY
+283 EPAFGYLAVLADKEY
-298 EGAQVYVDNSQRGVL
+298 DGAQVYVDNSQRGVL
-313 PLTRSIVLMS
+313 PLTKSIVLMS

-341 VKITDGQT
+341 VKITDGNT
-349 TNITAVLEANFG
+349 TNITPTLESKFSK
-361 QVELKSMDNAEIWVD
+361 VKLKSADNAEIWID
-376 NVKKGSGEWQGRL
+376 NVKKGTGEWQGRL

-399 KESHNTASYNLTVRA
+399 KKSHNTANYTLTVHA
-414 GEDVERTYEALKP
+414 GEDVERTFESLEP
-427 ICGTVDFATTPIG
+427 ICGMVDITSTPIG
-440 ATISI
+440 AIITI

-489 SVKSTLTQKSSNS
+489 SVKSSLSQRSENVSTTSTKSTT
-502 VATPTKSTVIPTK
+502 TPTKVATSKFPTNN
-515 IATTTYTTPV
+515 I
-525 RQNLFQLGVGLEYGI
+525 FQFGVGLEYGLGIKQMYI
-540 GVKQMTV
+540 GV
-547 AVPVDL
+547 PIDL
-553 RVGRYD
+553 RIGRHD

>member
-1 MRRFFA
+1 M
-7 LLLVAA
+7 LVAA

-32 FQPVKSDALSGVNI
+32 FQPVKSDALSGINI

-93 YDNGLIVE
+93 YDNGLIIE

-118 DSNEVTLDL
+118 DSNEVILDL
-127 EGGCEYYIE
+127 EGGREYYIE
-136 AALNQHYSIT
+136 AELNQHYSIT
-146 VASNVADADVY
+146 VASNVSDADVY

-175 DMLAGEHTLKI
+175 DMLAGEHTLRI
-186 LYAGGRYEQK
+186 IYAGSRYEQK
-196 IIVSSSNIFFKLD
+196 IVVSSSNIFFKLD

-216 PQYLIVKTTPKSA
+216 PQYLIIKTTPKSA
-229 LVEINGTVVENSADG
+229 LVEINGTVVENSSEG

-255 YSVTAQNYHP
+255 YSVTAQNFHP
-265 KSGQGI
+265 KSGRGI
-271 MRGEQITLNVEL
+271 MRGEQIVLDVEL
-283 EPAFGYLSVLADKEY
+283 EPAFGYLAVLADKEY
-298 EGAQVYVDNSQRGVL
+298 DGAQVYVDNSQRGVL
-313 PLTRSIVLMS
+313 PLTKSIVLMS

-341 VKITDGQT
+341 VKITDGNT
-349 TNITAVLEANFG
+349 TNITATLESNFSK
-361 QVELKSMDNAEIWVD
+361 VKLKSADNAEIWID
-376 NVKKGSGEWQGRL
+376 NVKKGTGEWQGRL

-399 KESHNTASYNLTVRA
+399 KKSHNTASYTLTVHA
-414 GEDVERTYEALKP
+414 GEDVERTFESLEP
-427 ICGTVDFATTPIG
+427 ICGMVDITSTPIG
-440 ATISI
+440 ATITI

-489 SVKSTLTQKSSNS
+489 SVKSSLSQRSENVSTTSTKSTT
-502 VATPTKSTVIPTK
+502 TPTKVATSKFPTNN
-515 IATTTYTTPV
+515 I
-525 RQNLFQLGVGLEYGI
+525 FQFGVGLEYGL
-540 GVKQMTV
+540 GVKQMYIG
-547 AVPVDL
+547 VPIDL
-553 RVGRYD
+553 RIGRHD

>member
-1 MRRFFA
+1 M
-7 LLLVAA
+7 
-13 VALTASAQVSQ
+13 
-24 AILVDMAS
+24 
-32 FQPVKSDALSGVNI
+32 
-46 DPIKNDSSRRPC
+46 
-58 ARIKMRIERMS
+58 
-69 KQEIDGLEL
+69 
-78 RLRTNNELTKCKTAE
+78 
-93 YDNGLIVE
+93 
-101 LTAKAQ
+101 
-107 TRFYLHHDKFG
+107 
-118 DSNEVTLDL
+118 
-127 EGGCEYYIE
+127 
-136 AALNQHYSIT
+136 
-146 VASNVADADVY
+146 
-157 LSGEFKGKTNS
+157 
-168 DGYLIVE
+168 
-175 DMLAGEHTLKI
+175 
-186 LYAGGRYEQK
+186 
-196 IIVSSSNIFFKLD
+196 
-209 VDIAASK
+209 VDITS
-216 PQYLIVKTTPKSA
+216 
-229 LVEINGTVVENSADG
+229 
-244 ASKLLQPGVFQ
+244 
-255 YSVTAQNYHP
+255 
-265 KSGQGI
+265 
-271 MRGEQITLNVEL
+271 
-283 EPAFGYLSVLADKEY
+283 
-298 EGAQVYVDNSQRGVL
+298 
-313 PLTRSIVLMS
+313 
-323 GEHRVRIVK
+323 
-332 AMYKSQEMS
+332 
-341 VKITDGQT
+341 
-349 TNITAVLEANFG
+349 
-361 QVELKSMDNAEIWVD
+361 
-376 NVKKGSGEWQGRL
+376 
-389 ESGDHLVECR
+389 
-399 KESHNTASYNLTVRA
+399 
-414 GEDVERTYEALKP
+414 
-427 ICGTVDFATTPIG
+427 TPIG
-440 ATISI
+440 ATITI

-489 SVKSTLTQKSSNS
+489 SVKSTLSQRSENVSTTSTKSTTTPTK
-502 VATPTKSTVIPTK
+502 VATPKFPTNN
-515 IATTTYTTPV
+515 I
-525 RQNLFQLGVGLEYGI
+525 FQFGVGLEYGL
-540 GVKQMTV
+540 GVKQMYIG
-547 AVPVDL
+547 VPIDL
-553 RVGRYD
+553 RIGRHD

>member
-32 FQPVKSDALSGVNI
+32 FQPVKSDALSGINI

-93 YDNGLIVE
+93 YDNGLIIE

-118 DSNEVTLDL
+118 DSNEVILDL

-136 AALNQHYSIT
+136 AELNQHYSIT
-146 VASNVADADVY
+146 VASNVSDADVY

-186 LYAGGRYEQK
+186 HYAGARYEQN
-196 IIVSSSNIFFKLD
+196 IVVSSSNIFFKLD

-216 PQYLIVKTTPKSA
+216 PQYLIIKTTPKSA
-229 LVEINGTVVENSADG
+229 LVEINGTVVENSSEG

-255 YSVTAQNYHP
+255 YSVTAQNFHP
-265 KSGQGI
+265 KSGRGI
-271 MRGEQITLNVEL
+271 MRGEQIVLDVEL
-283 EPAFGYLSVLADKEY
+283 EPAFGYLAVLADKEY
-298 EGAQVYVDNSQRGVL
+298 DGAQVYVDNSQRGVL
-313 PLTRSIVLMS
+313 PLTKSIVLMS

-341 VKITDGQT
+341 VKITDGNT
-349 TNITAVLEANFG
+349 TNITATLESNFG
-361 QVELKSMDNAEIWVD
+361 KVKLKSADNAEIWVD

-399 KESHNTASYNLTVRA
+399 KKSHNTASYTLTVHA
-414 GEDVERTYEALKP
+414 GEDVERTFESLEP
-427 ICGTVDFATTPIG
+427 ICGMVDITSTPIG
-440 ATISI
+440 ATITI

-475 SNTEVVDVVQGKVI
+475 SNTEVVDVVQGKVV
-489 SVKSTLTQKSSNS
+489 SVKSSLSQRSENVSTTSTKSTTTPTK
-502 VATPTKSTVIPTK
+502 VATPKFSTNNI
-515 IATTTYTTPV
+515 
-525 RQNLFQLGVGLEYGI
+525 FQFGVGLEYGL
-540 GVKQMTV
+540 GVKQMYIG
-547 AVPVDL
+547 VPIDL
-553 RVGRYD
+553 RIGRHD

>member
-1 MRRFFA
+1 M
-7 LLLVAA
+7 LVAA

-32 FQPVKSDALSGVNI
+32 FQPVKSDALSGINI

-93 YDNGLIVE
+93 YDNGLIIE

-118 DSNEVTLDL
+118 DSNEVILDL

-136 AALNQHYSIT
+136 AELNQHYSIT
-146 VASNVADADVY
+146 VASNVSDADVY

-175 DMLAGEHTLKI
+175 DMLAGEHTLRI
-186 LYAGGRYEQK
+186 IYAGSRYEQK
-196 IIVSSSNIFFKLD
+196 IVVSSSNIFFKLD

-216 PQYLIVKTTPKSA
+216 PQYLIIKTTPKSA
-229 LVEINGTVVENSADG
+229 LVEINGTVVENSSEG

-255 YSVTAQNYHP
+255 YSVTAQNFHP
-265 KSGQGI
+265 KSGRGI
-271 MRGEQITLNVEL
+271 MRGEQIVLDVEL
-283 EPAFGYLSVLADKEY
+283 EPAFGYLAVLADKEY
-298 EGAQVYVDNSQRGVL
+298 DGAQVYVDNSQRGVL
-313 PLTRSIVLMS
+313 PLTKSIVLMS

-341 VKITDGQT
+341 VKITDGNT
-349 TNITAVLEANFG
+349 TNITATLESNFG
-361 QVELKSMDNAEIWVD
+361 KVKLKSADNAEIWVD

-399 KESHNTASYNLTVRA
+399 KKSHNTASYTLTVHA
-414 GEDVERTYEALKP
+414 GEDVERTFESLEP
-427 ICGTVDFATTPIG
+427 ICGMVDITSTPIG
-440 ATISI
+440 ATITI

-502 VATPTKSTVIPTK
+502 VATPTKSTVTPTK
-515 IATTTYTTPV
+515 IATTAYTTPV

-553 RVGRYD
+553 RIGRYD

>member
-1 MRRFFA
+1 M
-7 LLLVAA
+7 LVAA
-13 VALTASAQVSQ
+13 VALTVSAQVSQ

-32 FQPVKSDALSGVNI
+32 FQPVKSDALSGINI

-93 YDNGLIVE
+93 YDNGLIIE

-118 DSNEVTLDL
+118 DSNEVILDL

-136 AALNQHYSIT
+136 AELNQHYSIT
-146 VASNVADADVY
+146 VASNVSDADVY

-196 IIVSSSNIFFKLD
+196 IVVSSSNIFFKLD

-216 PQYLIVKTTPKSA
+216 PQYLIIKTTPKSA
-229 LVEINGTVVENSADG
+229 LVEINGTVVENSSEG

-255 YSVTAQNYHP
+255 YSVTAQNFHP
-265 KSGQGI
+265 KSGRGI
-271 MRGEQITLNVEL
+271 MRGEQIVLDVEL
-283 EPAFGYLSVLADKEY
+283 EPAFGYLAVLADKEY
-298 EGAQVYVDNSQRGVL
+298 DGAQVYVDNSQRGVL
-313 PLTRSIVLMS
+313 PLTKSIVLMS

-341 VKITDGQT
+341 VKITDGNT
-349 TNITAVLEANFG
+349 TNITATLESNFG
-361 QVELKSMDNAEIWVD
+361 KVKLKSADNAEIWVD

-399 KESHNTASYNLTVRA
+399 KKSHNTASYTLTVHA
-414 GEDVERTYEALKP
+414 GEDVERTFESLEP
-427 ICGTVDFATTPIG
+427 ICGMVDITSTPIG
-440 ATISI
+440 ATITI

-475 SNTEVVDVVQGKVI
+475 SNTEVVDVVQGKVV
-489 SVKSTLTQKSSNS
+489 SVKSSLSQRSENVSTTSTKSTTTPTK
-502 VATPTKSTVIPTK
+502 VATPKFPTNN
-515 IATTTYTTPV
+515 I
-525 RQNLFQLGVGLEYGI
+525 FQFGVGLEYGL
-540 GVKQMTV
+540 GVKQMYIG
-547 AVPVDL
+547 VPIDL
-553 RVGRYD
+553 RIGRHD